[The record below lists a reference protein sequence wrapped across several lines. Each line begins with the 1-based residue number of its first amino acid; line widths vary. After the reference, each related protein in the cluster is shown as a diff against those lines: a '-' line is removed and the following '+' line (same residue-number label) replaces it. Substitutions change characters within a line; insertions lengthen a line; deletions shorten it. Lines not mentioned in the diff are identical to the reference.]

1 MAARAAREALP
12 GRVSTGAVPQVA
24 VVIVN
29 YNGGAMLARCLEALG
44 RQTFRD
50 FHTVVVDNGSVDGS
64 ADGIERRYPG
74 DEVVRAGRNLGF
86 AAGNNLGL
94 RHARGAEWVA
104 LLNPDAYAA
113 PDWLEKMIHAA
124 GLGEYD
130 FFGCR
135 MRLADHPELLDGTA
149 DVYHVSGLAWR
160 RDHGTPAASGAALPG
175 EIFGPCAAA
184 ALYRRADIEAAGGF
198 DEAYFCYFEDVDLAF
213 RLRLAGLR
221 CGYVPDAVVDHV
233 SSGIAGRR
241 SDFSTYHGHRNLVWT
256 YFKDMPT
263 PLFWL
268 YLPMHLAANL
278 AAILVCACRGQLG
291 VVLRAKWDALAGL
304 PRVLR
309 ERRKVQARRRVTA
322 GTLRTAMARGLGA
335 LTGRN

>member
-1 MAARAAREALP
+1 MSAAAAPR
-12 GRVSTGAVPQVA
+12 VA

-29 YNGGAMLARCLEALG
+29 YNGGAMLARCLDALG

-50 FHTVVVDNGSVDGS
+50 FHTVVVDNASADGS
-64 ADGIERRYPG
+64 ADGLEGRYPG
-74 DEVVRAGRNLGF
+74 VEVVRAGGNLGF
-86 AAGNNLGL
+86 AAGNNLGI

-113 PDWLEKMIHAA
+113 PDWLEMLMRAA
-124 GLGEYD
+124 QAAEYD

-135 MRLADHPELLDGTA
+135 MRLADHPDLLDGTA

-160 RDHGTPAASGAALPG
+160 RDHGAPAAGEAAAPG

-221 CGYVPDAVVDHV
+221 CGYVPGAVVDHV

-256 YFKDMPT
+256 YFKDMPA

-268 YLPMHLAANL
+268 YLPMHLVANL
-278 AAILVCACRGQLG
+278 LAIAVCAGRGQLG
-291 VVLRAKWDALAGL
+291 VILRAKRDALAGL

-309 ERRKVQARRRVTA
+309 ERRVVQARRRA
-322 GTLRTAMARGLGA
+322 GAGAVRAAMARGLGA
-335 LTGRN
+335 LAGRR